1 MFYFFLLQVLFRY
14 PVVGRVIFRQAA
26 DQPWQDTTVLFEYL
40 IQADGST
47 QNNTFDHRWAIHS
60 NPPGKDF
67 YDWQQRCLSA
77 GGVYNPYRVDWG
89 NRSVD
94 DFCRPEL
101 PAMCRLG
108 ALDTRLGRLT
118 IAGGKRSAR
127 QLSRK
132 MFTDGNLPL
141 SGSHSI
147 LGKSLVIYD
156 DNGPKA
162 RGERLACSSLI
173 GHYRRKVVAKDWYAN
188 GDELTV
194 SGRMEIT
201 QQSEYDISNV
211 EVQLKGLQDNGGYH
225 IHRVRLSLKLGES

>member
-1 MFYFFLLQVLFRY
+1 M
-14 PVVGRVIFRQAA
+14 
-26 DQPWQDTTVLFEYL
+26 LFEYL
-40 IQADGST
+40 IQADGSS
-47 QNNTFDHRWAIHS
+47 QNSSYDHRWAIHS

-67 YDWQQRCLSA
+67 YDWQQRCVSA
-77 GGVYNPYRVDWG
+77 GAVFNPFKVDWG

-94 DFCRPEL
+94 DFCQPQR
-101 PAMCRLG
+101 PAMCRMG
-108 ALDTRLGRLT
+108 ALDTRLGKLT
-118 IAGGKRSAR
+118 IAGGKRMAR
-127 QLSRK
+127 QLSRR
-132 MFTDGNLPL
+132 MFIDGNLPL

-188 GDELTV
+188 GDALTV
-194 SGRMEIT
+194 AGKLEIT

-211 EVQLKGLQDNGGYH
+211 EVQLKGLQDNSGYH
-225 IHRVRLSLKLGES
+225 IHMVGQHQH